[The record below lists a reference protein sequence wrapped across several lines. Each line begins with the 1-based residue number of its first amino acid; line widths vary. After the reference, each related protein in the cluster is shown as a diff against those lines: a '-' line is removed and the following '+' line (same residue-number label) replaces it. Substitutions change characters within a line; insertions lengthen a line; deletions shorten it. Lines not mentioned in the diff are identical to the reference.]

1 MKLLAIVIALAG
13 WLLPVAGLALTS
25 SNSIRLALCL
35 LGIGICS
42 FAIVGMLNPAY
53 MKHAIWKQ

>member
-1 MKLLAIVIALAG
+1 MKLLAIVIALLG
-13 WLLPVAGLALTS
+13 WLVPLAGLALTA

-35 LGIGICS
+35 LGITMCS
-42 FAIVGMLNPAY
+42 FAILGMLNPAY